1 MSCPFLNRF
10 PPNFLKNYAQPLV
23 KQFIQQCPVMGH
35 RGIGTFGEM
44 KSKSSDPKL
53 QASFPFLKEIDLDV
67 HVTKPADSKFEDH
80 LQNEGN

>member
-35 RGIGTFGEM
+35 RGITTFGEM
-44 KSKSSDPKL
+44 KSNPKL

-67 HVTKPADSKFEDH
+67 HVTKPADSKFGDD
-80 LQNEGN
+80 LQDEGM